1 MHIQVILNLNQ
12 EEKVLGNKF
21 IDNLKNLNGVLY
33 MLTDCHG
40 DEAKK
45 KNSKWP
51 TQKKLRFLTPPI
63 LNFFSRKF

>member
-12 EEKVLGNKF
+12 EEKVLGNRF

-33 MLTDCHG
+33 MLTDFHG

-45 KNSKWP
+45 NSKCP
-51 TQKKLRFLTPPI
+51 TQKK
-63 LNFFSRKF
+63 